1 MITKEM
7 IDRINYLYRKSKNEG
22 LTDEEKIEQS
32 KLRMEYV
39 KEIRER
45 VKQQLDSIKFAD
57 EDECHDDCCH
67 HHHHHH

>member
-7 IDRINYLYRKSKNEG
+7 IDRINYLYHKSKNEG

-39 KEIRER
+39 KEIRQR
-45 VKQQLDSIKFAD
+45 VKQQLDSIKFVD
-57 EDECHDDCCH
+57 EDNCHDDCCH
-67 HHHHHH
+67 HHHHH

>member
-7 IDRINYLYRKSKNEG
+7 IDRINYLYHKSKNEG

-32 KLRMEYV
+32 KLRIEYV

-57 EDECHDDCCH
+57 EDDCHDDCCH
-67 HHHHHH
+67 HHHHH

>member
-7 IDRINYLYRKSKNEG
+7 IDRINYLYHKSKNEG
-22 LTDEEKIEQS
+22 LTDEEKLEQS

-45 VKQQLDSIKFAD
+45 VKQQLDNIKFVDDDA
-57 EDECHDDCCH
+57 CHDDCCH
-67 HHHHHH
+67 HHHNH